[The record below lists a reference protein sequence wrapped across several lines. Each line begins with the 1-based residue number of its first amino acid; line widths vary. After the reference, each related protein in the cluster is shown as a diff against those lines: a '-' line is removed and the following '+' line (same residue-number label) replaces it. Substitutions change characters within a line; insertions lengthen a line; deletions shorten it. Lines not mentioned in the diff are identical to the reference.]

1 VRTTFTILFSL
12 SIAGCAVG
20 PDYTGA
26 PRNPAVTQDHV
37 PRDVTPVAKPDGW
50 WKTFRDPVLD
60 RLIGEAVEGN
70 QDVAAAKARILEAR
84 ATRAQ
89 AVGGLFPAV
98 SGTGSVLAE
107 RSSSTAVLSVGA
119 GQVDSGSTQ
128 FTQYSGGL
136 DASWEL
142 DLFGAQYRAVEAT
155 SYGVEAA
162 EEDLRYVLVTL
173 VGDVASYY
181 VDATGATERI
191 AIARRNAAEERE
203 TERLTRAKAAAG
215 SATDSDVAKAAA
227 LALSTEAE
235 IPSYQN
241 SFAVAAHRI
250 GVLLGRSPDSVAA
263 LLGGRS
269 GVPRPVTRLR
279 AGLPADLLRNRP
291 DVRRAERRLAQY
303 TARIGQAEAALY
315 PDVSLTGSLTSTAL
329 RPSDFAKAST
339 VSWSFGPSVSVPI
352 FDGGKLRAAVD
363 IARAQRDEYLAAY
376 HASVLTAVEDVE
388 NAVVAL
394 STERHR
400 MRALSASAAYYETA
414 ARSAKILFESGSSSF
429 LDLLDAQRSLRS
441 AQDTV
446 VQSRMASAKDYV
458 ALAKALGGGW
468 DRAVDPSVP
477 AVTDEGTGPHPRR
490 RPAA

>member
-1 VRTTFTILFSL
+1 MFSL
-12 SIAGCAVG
+12 SVAGCAVG
-20 PDYTGA
+20 PDFTG
-26 PRNPAVTQDHV
+26 PPKTPAVAQVHGR
-37 PRDVTPVAKPDGW
+37 RDATPVARPDGW
-50 WKTFRDPVLD
+50 WRTFRDPVLE
-60 RLIGEAVEGN
+60 RLIGEAVDGN
-70 QDVAAAKARILEAR
+70 QDAAAAKARIREAR

-89 AVGGLFPAV
+89 AVGGLFPTV
-98 SGTGSVLAE
+98 SGNGSVLVE
-107 RSSSTAVLSVGA
+107 KSSAVAVGSGGA
-119 GQVDSGSTQ
+119 GQADAGSTR

-136 DASWEL
+136 DANWEL

-155 SYGVEAA
+155 SYGVDAA
-162 EEDLRYVLVTL
+162 EEDLHYVLVTL
-173 VGDVASYY
+173 IGDVASYY
-181 VDATGATERI
+181 VDAKGATERI

-241 SFAVAAHRI
+241 AFAIAAHRI
-250 GVLLGRSPDSVAA
+250 GVLLGRSPDSVSARFGA
-263 LLGGRS
+263 RS
-269 GVPRPVTRLR
+269 GVPRPMVALR

-315 PDVSLTGSLTSTAL
+315 PDVSLTGTLASTAL
-329 RPSDFAKAST
+329 RASDFAKAST

-352 FDGGKLRAAVD
+352 FEGGKLRAAVD

-394 STERHR
+394 STERQR
-400 MRALSASAAYYETA
+400 MQALSASAANYEIA
-414 ARSAKILFESGSSSF
+414 AQSAKTLFENGSSSF

-441 AQDTV
+441 AQDIV
-446 VQSRMASAKDYV
+446 IQSRMAYAKDHI

-468 DRAVDPSVP
+468 DRAVDPSAP